1 MLGERVTLFRRAK
14 CRRPSIRSPSLQVP
28 SPRGAVSALSLPRGV
43 GARGGGA
50 CERCRQHGRQSQ
62 PPASNL
68 QNPLG
73 LHGRPRARASA
84 SSRGAGAD
92 CAVGSG

>member
-50 CERCRQHGRQSQ
+50 CERCRQHGRQGQ

-73 LHGRPRARASA
+73 PADGQLTDGVASPSGGGR
-84 SSRGAGAD
+84 
-92 CAVGSG
+92 

>member
-62 PPASNL
+62 PPASNP

-73 LHGRPRARASA
+73 PHGRPPQRCAITR
-84 SSRGAGAD
+84 RDGALIAQ
-92 CAVGSG
+92 